1 MDMTS
6 WLAAASAPEL
16 VSAAP
21 SWLMTLLFVGAWTM
35 IAYTAYALAL
45 ATVGMVVKP
54 RHLRAAPSRRFA
66 VVIPAHDEHV
76 VIGNLVDSCLALRYP
91 RHLFDVFVVADNCS
105 DDTARVARAHGAQVI
120 ERFSHT
126 RRGKGHALADAFS
139 RLLAGHRHYDAF
151 LVFDADNLVHPDF
164 LRVMNAHLAAG
175 HHIVQGRLDVKN
187 PNDTWVAATFGMS
200 FWVSNRFWF
209 LAKDR
214 LGLSAA
220 LGGTGMCISTA
231 ALRRVGWSPATLTE
245 DLEFS
250 ARALL
255 VGLRTHWAHDA
266 IVYDEKPLGFV
277 QSLRQRMRWAQGQTQ
292 VIARYLPS
300 LVWSGLHEGSLVQI
314 EGAIALLQPFCVLLS
329 TVLLV
334 ADPLVVHTWSVRI
347 VAFGAP
353 AWIAV
358 TLINILLPVAAVLRD
373 RRPRTPLRYLLL
385 YPVFLASS
393 VPLTWGA
400 LFTARN
406 RSWSHTVHTRAMAY
420 AQVVGREGSA

>member
-1 MDMTS
+1 
-6 WLAAASAPEL
+6 
-16 VSAAP
+16 
-21 SWLMTLLFVGAWTM
+21 
-35 IAYTAYALAL
+35 
-45 ATVGMVVKP
+45 
-54 RHLRAAPSRRFA
+54 
-66 VVIPAHDEHV
+66 
-76 VIGNLVDSCLALRYP
+76 
-91 RHLFDVFVVADNCS
+91 
-105 DDTARVARAHGAQVI
+105 
-120 ERFSHT
+120 
-126 RRGKGHALADAFS
+126 
-139 RLLAGHRHYDAF
+139 
-151 LVFDADNLVHPDF
+151 
-164 LRVMNAHLAAG
+164 
-175 HHIVQGRLDVKN
+175 
-187 PNDTWVAATFGMS
+187 
-200 FWVSNRFWF
+200 
-209 LAKDR
+209 
-214 LGLSAA
+214 
-220 LGGTGMCISTA
+220 MCISTA